1 MAEDIEIPEPNYNP
15 TPEQIAE
22 AIKGLSPKDDDLI
35 EFETTGMITAEKAI
49 ELSKAYIK
57 AEKDRDEEKCIAYY
71 QQLNA
76 QKKANNL
83 EYDPE
88 IEDYIIDFPF
98 YLDGLI
104 DLLNDE
110 EALEFHR
117 QIADN
122 LKEEDYTSLYGYEL
136 DTGDF
141 SGLIKLW
148 KRTYKVLE
156 NDYIDIIPQAYIIV
170 TDAFYFG
177 YEFYDDY
184 GKLKLTEKEAL
195 EAKDFAMTAITEYV
209 FEEVDDRVNPYY
221 DFEQIL
227 RFLANSE
234 ILDAVILEG
243 FNEATY
249 SHYNLESALENR
261 NLSEKC
267 LLFILDFCCSN
278 DLSNYDCYDNY
289 QFTIDEEME
298 SLEKSMRIKLL
309 KGIIEHPNVT
319 QEILQKLTD
328 SEYEEIAE
336 FASEKL
342 QEFE

>member
-1 MAEDIEIPEPNYNP
+1 
-15 TPEQIAE
+15 
-22 AIKGLSPKDDDLI
+22 
-35 EFETTGMITAEKAI
+35 MITAEKAI

-57 AEKDRDEEKCIAYY
+57 AQEDGDEEKCIAYC

-83 EYDPE
+83 EYHPE
-88 IEDYIIDFPF
+88 IEDEFIEFPY
-98 YLDGLI
+98 YLDELI

-110 EALEFHR
+110 EAIEFHR

-122 LKEEDYTSLYGYEL
+122 LEEEDYTSLYGYEL
-136 DTGDF
+136 DTGHF
-141 SGLIKLW
+141 LGLIKLW

-156 NDYIDIIPQAYIIV
+156 NDESNDIYIIPRTYIIA
-170 TDAFYFG
+170 TDAFYYG

-184 GKLKLTEKEAL
+184 GELKLTEKEAL
-195 EAKDFAMTAITEYV
+195 EAKDFAMTAIIQYV
-209 FEEVDDRVNPYY
+209 FEEVDNHVDAYY

-227 RFLANSE
+227 GKLANSE
-234 ILDAVILEG
+234 ILDEVILIG

-249 SHYNLESALENR
+249 SRDNLESALTNP

-267 LLFILDFCCSN
+267 LLFILDFCCGN

-289 QFTIDEEME
+289 QSTIDEEME
-298 SLEKSMRIKLL
+298 SLEDVDRLSLL
-309 KGIIEHPNVT
+309 KGIIEHPNIT
-319 QEILQKLTD
+319 QEILEQLID
-328 SEYEEIAE
+328 SEYEEITE
-336 FASEKL
+336 FAKEKL